1 MVKDIF
7 NKIKTPLEAAQLTQ
21 KWKKVGLKVVF
32 TNGCFDLLHYG
43 HLHYLAE
50 ARALGDKLII
60 GVNSD
65 ASVSRLKG
73 AHRPIKDEKSRLL
86 MLASLFYV
94 DAVVSFSEDTP
105 YELIKLVVPSILV
118 KGGDWPVDQI
128 VGADIVLENG
138 GEVKNLSFIEGY
150 STTALEEKIRSW

>member
-21 KWKKVGLKVVF
+21 KWKKEGLKVVF

-105 YELIKLVVPSILV
+105 YELIKQVVPSILV

>member
-65 ASVSRLKG
+65 TSVSRLKG